1 MTLSKDVRVVKYYNE
16 RFTIIRNDVSDTEV
30 KLEIVDG
37 REKIEMADWYVDLMD
52 GSYLALDKDASSIDV
67 SKYLDYGT
75 VMFYTVSLLEDGNY
89 VPCEYKLTNYQSDI
103 SVRVIFNGN
112 DTF

>member
-1 MTLSKDVRVVKYYNE
+1 MRYKLVVIYNSSVTLSKDVRVVKYYNE

-37 REKIEMADWYVDLMD
+37 REKTETADWYVDLMD
-52 GSYLALDKDASSIDV
+52 GSYVALDKNVSSIDV

-75 VMFYTVSLLEDGNY
+75 VMFYTVSLLEDGKY
-89 VPCEYKLTNYQSDI
+89 VPCEYKLTNY
-103 SVRVIFNGN
+103 
-112 DTF
+112 